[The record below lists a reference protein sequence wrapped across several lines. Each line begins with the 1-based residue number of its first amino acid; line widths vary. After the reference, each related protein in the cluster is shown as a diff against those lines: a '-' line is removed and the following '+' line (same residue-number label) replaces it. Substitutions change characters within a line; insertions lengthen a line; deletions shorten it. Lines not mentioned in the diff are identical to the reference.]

1 MSKQLDIHQT
11 VTDTIVAA
19 IERGVGEWKMPWHQG
34 HGLSFIPANI
44 EGHSYHGVNCI
55 HLFCCA
61 LNKHYGTN
69 TWGSFRQLQEA
80 GLQVRKGEKASLV
93 VFYKSITVEPDAERE
108 DDDGTRRVLK
118 HYSVFNVEQCEGWV
132 PKEAP
137 PPAPAFDRLEHVERV
152 FGATG
157 ATVVVG
163 GDRAS
168 YVRDAD
174 LIKMPDV
181 GLFHGDVEQRREAFY
196 ATLAHEM
203 IHWTGAPHRLNREK
217 GKTFGDAV
225 YAFEELIADAGSA
238 MACAELGISP
248 VVRQE
253 HAEYIGHWL
262 KHLKEDK
269 KAIFRAA
276 ARASEAVRYIT
287 SFSESG
293 GRHAQAA

>member
-1 MSKQLDIHQT
+1 MSKHLDVHQA

-19 IERGVGEWKMPWHQG
+19 IERGVGEWKMPWHRG
-34 HGLSFIPANI
+34 NGLSFIPTNI

-55 HLFCCA
+55 SLFCSA
-61 LNKHYGTN
+61 LNKSYGTN
-69 TWGSFRQLQEA
+69 TWGSFRQLQDA
-80 GLQVRKGEKASLV
+80 GLQVRKGEKASIV
-93 VFYKSITVEPDAERE
+93 VFYKSITVEPDEARE

-137 PPAPAFDRLEHVERV
+137 PPAPPFERLDHVERV
-152 FGATG
+152 FAATG

-163 GDRAS
+163 GDRAC

-174 LIKMPDV
+174 LVRMPDA

-196 ATLAHEM
+196 ATLAHELM
-203 IHWTGAPHRLNREK
+203 HWTGAPHRLNREK

-225 YAFEELIADAGSA
+225 YAFEELIADIGSA

-248 VVRQE
+248 VVRKE
-253 HAEYIGHWL
+253 HAEYVGHWL
-262 KHLKEDK
+262 KHIKEDK

-276 ARASEAVRYIT
+276 ARASEAVRFIT
-287 SFSESG
+287 AFTESG
-293 GRHAQAA
+293 GRHAEAA